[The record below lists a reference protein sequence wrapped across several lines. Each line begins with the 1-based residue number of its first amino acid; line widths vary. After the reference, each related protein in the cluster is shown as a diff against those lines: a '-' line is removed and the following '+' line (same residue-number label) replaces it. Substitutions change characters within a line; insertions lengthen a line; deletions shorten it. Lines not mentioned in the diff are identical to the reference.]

1 MQQATYTQLQ
11 QRFEQADQAWL
22 AYCTAS
28 TADRKKMAPYKVL
41 KANMYAT
48 RRQLDQWIKENA

>member
-1 MQQATYTQLQ
+1 MNNATLTQLQ
-11 QRFEQADQAWL
+11 NRCQKADQEWI

-28 TADRKKMAPYKVL
+28 TVDRKKMAPYKTL